1 MFHNE
6 NSIKLTL
13 MLKIT
18 SCKKIRKKSVIQ
30 QVKSETITT
39 FENIVCILF
48 YKLKPEVKGKQ
59 CTVNVKIHTLWLH
72 KPLIQ
77 PKISKH
83 VSKLSQTETQSTKR
97 FRKICWKKENTQ
109 KKNLNPQTM
118 PKHMNGLEY
127 AFQQSLY
134 MLWFIFTDCPPDS
147 ALKFHY
153 NCVRKY
159 LYFNSDNEVVKM
171 SN

>member
-39 FENIVCILF
+39 LENIVCILF
-48 YKLKPEVKGKQ
+48 YKLNPEVKGKK
-59 CTVNVKIHTLWLH
+59 CTVNVKGQTLWLC

-77 PKISKH
+77 PQISKH
-83 VSKLSQTETQSTKR
+83 ASKLSQTETQSTKR

-109 KKNLNPQTM
+109 KKNLNSQT
-118 PKHMNGLEY
+118 KHVNGLAY
-127 AFQQSLY
+127 AFQQCLY
-134 MLWFIFTDCPPDS
+134 MLWFIFTVLITACS
-147 ALKFHY
+147 LQRLKFHY
-153 NCVRKY
+153 NCVQ
-159 LYFNSDNEVVKM
+159 
-171 SN
+171 

>member
-48 YKLKPEVKGKQ
+48 YKLKPEVKGNE
-59 CTVNVKIHTLWLH
+59 CTVNVKGQTLWLCR
-72 KPLIQ
+72 PLIQ
-77 PKISKH
+77 PQISKH
-83 VSKLSQTETQSTKR
+83 ASKLSQTETQSTKR
-97 FRKICWKKENTQ
+97 FRKICWKTEITQ
-109 KKNLNPQTM
+109 KRIWIHKQYQNIWMGLNM
-118 PKHMNGLEY
+118 LFSSVY
-127 AFQQSLY
+127 ICYDLY
-134 MLWFIFTDCPPDS
+134 LLCKLLHVRSKDS

-153 NCVRKY
+153 NCVQ
-159 LYFNSDNEVVKM
+159 
-171 SN
+171 